1 MKTLY
6 IDCFAGIAGDMF
18 IGALLNLVPDKNIL
32 IDGIKKI
39 TALSPEEYELVIE
52 NSTKNGI
59 AGINFDVH
67 LHEHE
72 HHHHDEPH
80 HEHDKHSHGQEHHH
94 HHHHRHLADIEAMIA
109 ASELPERVKVASLRA
124 FSILAEAEAHV
135 HGTTPDKIHF
145 HEVGAV
151 DSIIDIVGSFILIDA
166 LGWPRILCSS
176 INVGS
181 GTVKCAHGILPV
193 PAPATEHLL
202 HGLPVYSAGS
212 PMERTTPTGALL
224 VKMLASGFCTMPAGK
239 ILASG
244 FGLGNRESEDMPNVL
259 RVLLIESGNVYE
271 SEGLVHERISLLES
285 NIDDMNPQ
293 DYKPVIEKLFTGG
306 ALDVWTENI
315 AMKKSRPGIKF
326 CCLCKNDDA
335 QKLGRIILEHT
346 TSQGV
351 RLREFDRMRLKWRIE
366 EVNTNFGKIR
376 VKTTEL
382 NGEELRR
389 VPEYE
394 DVKAIAQKHGLSM
407 YEARRMTLR
416 EI

>member
-32 IDGIKKI
+32 VEGIKKI
-39 TALSPEEYELVIE
+39 TALEPSEYELVIE
-52 NSTKNGI
+52 HSAKNGI

-72 HHHHDEPH
+72 HE
-80 HEHDKHSHGQEHHH
+80 HEHH
-94 HHHHRHLADIEAMIA
+94 HHHHRHLADIEAMIT
-109 ASELPERVKVASLRA
+109 SSVLPERVKVASLRA

-166 LGWPRILCSS
+166 LGWPRVLCSR
-176 INVGS
+176 INIGS

-224 VKMLASGFCTMPAGK
+224 VKMLASGFCELPSGK
-239 ILASG
+239 IIASG
-244 FGLGNRESEDMPNVL
+244 YGLGNRESEDMPNAL
-259 RVLLIESGNVYE
+259 RVLMMESRE
-271 SEGLVHERISLLES
+271 SVDSGGLVHERITLIES

-293 DYKPVIEKLFTGG
+293 DYEPVIEHMFASGG
-306 ALDVWTENI
+306 LDVWTENI
-315 AMKKSRPGIKF
+315 AMKKSRPGVKL
-326 CCLCKNDDA
+326 CCLCRNEDA
-335 QKLGRIILEHT
+335 EKLSRIILTET

-351 RLREFDRMRLKWRIE
+351 RLKEYDRLRLKWRVD
-366 EVNTNFGKIR
+366 EVGTSLGTVR

-382 NGEELRR
+382 DGETLRQI
-389 VPEYE
+389 PEYE
-394 DVKAIAQKHGLSM
+394 DVKALAEK
-407 YEARRMTLR
+407 YARPMQEIRQVILR